1 MWWWSVLSFLLMT
14 GEALPR
20 RKVYRDGTSFVYYC
34 DARHWSALTDSVWKV
49 KKIALDW
56 NGDAEE
62 IWETDNYNNLA
73 TDLSTVQSLTYS

>member
-1 MWWWSVLSFLLMT
+1 MT

-20 RKVYRDGTSFVYYC
+20 RKVYRDWTDFVYYC
-34 DARHWSALTDSVWKV
+34 DADHWTALTDPYRKV
-49 KKIALDW
+49 KKIALDA